1 MTNASNVL
9 ATGSLFCILVVS
21 GVVGSSVISCVV
33 KNGRRLITDLTEAVL
48 Q

>member
-21 GVVGSSVISCVV
+21 GVVHGQLSDQLCGE
-33 KNGRRLITDLTEAVL
+33 KRAQADNGLD
-48 Q
+48 